1 MKRRKDVRQ
10 LRAIASNS
18 NDAKMGGRRR
28 EVKVGFR

>member
-1 MKRRKDVRQ
+1 MKRRKIQRQ

-18 NDAKMGGRRR
+18 NRGNMVGRRR